1 MLTQALKATPEYK
14 KLLDAVTGG
23 QCPAALFGLP
33 PAGRAQM
40 LCALAEDIPRPFV
53 LLCPGEAEA
62 TRFAQ
67 DLTAL
72 GLAAAVYPARDF
84 VLRNIESQNHEYEY
98 RRLQVLGDLVGGRV
112 RVLCASAEGALQHT
126 MPKAEFLRNT
136 LTLRPEMELPQKE
149 LTARLHAAGY
159 YRRDRVEGPGQFS
172 VRGGIVDIYA
182 PDMTVPAR
190 LEYWGDVIDSIHSFD
205 LMSQRRDK
213 ALEKI
218 YLSPAREVLFGAAQE
233 SLQFLSAAIEAHK
246 GKAKEQ
252 LARAAES
259 ELAQLRAGLM
269 PASMDKFLPLRYPV
283 PATVLDYVNDPV
295 LFLDEPGG
303 IREALDTAGWR
314 FGEEVRGLLEE
325 GVLSPQLTAFYGDWG
340 DLVQLAHRVPAV
352 LQDNFTRTLSDFSLK
367 TLLSVTC
374 HSLPVWNGVTA
385 GLAEDLQ
392 PLLEQGYFAA
402 VLAGTERSAASLAK
416 DLAAAGIHALVTG
429 RDVTPRPGCAAILT
443 GHLSGGVEYP
453 FARFALFT
461 GRAAGASVSAAPKRK
476 AKPGSFSTLE
486 DLKPGDDVVHHSHG
500 VGRYVGIQ
508 RLDLHGV
515 VKDYFKIS
523 YDKGDNLYVPV
534 TQLDLLSRYD
544 VQGDGEK
551 VKLARLGGSEW
562 QRTKT
567 KARAATQEIAGE
579 LVQLYAKRQSAAGYA
594 FDPDTEW
601 QRDFE
606 ARFEYDE
613 TDDQL
618 LATAEIKRDME
629 KAAPMDR
636 LLCGDVG
643 VGKTEV
649 ALRAAFKA
657 VMSGKQVAIL
667 VPTTILAWQHYQT
680 ILRRMEAFPVNVGLL
695 NRFRTPAQQKQT
707 LRDLA
712 DGVCEIVVGTHRLL
726 QKDVKFRDLGLL
738 IIDEEQRFGVKH
750 KEKLKETF
758 VGVDTLTLSATPI
771 PRTLNMAMNG
781 IRDLS
786 SIQQPPFERQPIET
800 YVLEHDDRVVEQ
812 AIRKELG
819 RGGQV
824 YYLHNRVDTITH
836 TAARLQQAIP
846 EARIGVAHGQMEE
859 KELSAIWQQLLNNEL
874 DILVCTTIIET
885 GVDVRNCNTLIVENA
900 DMLGLSQLYQI
911 RGRVGRSGRKAYA
924 YFTFQR
930 DKVLSEISTKRLG
943 AIREFTSF
951 GSGLRIAMRDMQI
964 RGVGNLLGASQ
975 HGHIQSVGYD
985 LYMKLLGKALAEAK
999 GEPLPPDKSEC
1010 IIDITVDAYIPEK
1023 YIAAASGRIEAYKRI
1038 AAIEDKE
1045 DMEDV
1050 LAELTDR
1057 YGPVPECVR
1066 ALTQVSFVRVGAAE
1080 LGIYE
1085 VGQRGENL
1093 LLYSDG
1099 ITRALVRRL
1108 LPALG
1113 RRAAVNAGAKPYLSV
1128 ALGKEEAGIEVLTAV
1143 LEAWRKAKEQAAD
1156 DPPEPETPAAPAA
1169 PANNGLFSA
1178 RSTGAGSTGTGS
1190 SAQRL
1195 NTAPAH
1201 TVRASHYG
1209 GKKR

>member
-1 MLTQALKATPEYK
+1 MLTQVLKATAEYK
-14 KLLDAVTGG
+14 KLLDAVQNGR
-23 QCPAALFGLP
+23 CPAALFGLP

-40 LCALAEDIPRPFV
+40 LCALTEDTSRPFV

-67 DLTAL
+67 DLTTL
-72 GLAAAVYPARDF
+72 GVAAGVWPARDP

-98 RRLQVLGDLVGGRV
+98 RRLQVLGDIVGGRI
-112 RVLCASAEGALQHT
+112 RVLCAAAEGALQYT
-126 MPKAEFLRNT
+126 MPKAEFVRNT
-136 LTLRPEMELPQKE
+136 LTLRAGDELPQKE

-190 LEYWGDVIDSIHSFD
+190 LEYWGDTVESIHGFD

-233 SLQFLSAAIEAHK
+233 TLRFLSDAIESRK
-246 GKAKEQ
+246 GRAKEA

-269 PASMDKFLPLRYPV
+269 PASLDKFLPLRYPR
-283 PATVLDYVNDPV
+283 PATVLDYLADPV
-295 LFLDEPGG
+295 LILDEPGG
-303 IREALDTAGWR
+303 IKEALDTAAWR
-314 FGEEVRGLLEE
+314 FGEEVERLLEE
-325 GVLSPQLTAFYGDWG
+325 GVLSPQLTAFHEGWAE
-340 DLVQLAHRVPAV
+340 LVHRTGGAPTV
-352 LQDNFTRTLSDFSLK
+352 LQDTFTRSLNDFRLK

-374 HSLPVWNGVTA
+374 HSLPVWNGVA
-385 GLAEDLQ
+385 ANLAEDLK

-416 DLAAAGIHALVTG
+416 DLCAAGISAVATG
-429 RDVTPRPGCAAILT
+429 KDVTPRAGYAAILP
-443 GHLSGGVEYP
+443 GHVSGGVEYP

-461 GRAAGASVSAAPKRK
+461 GRAAGASARNAPARKR
-476 AKPGSFSTLE
+476 KPGSLSSLE
-486 DLKPGDDVVHHSHG
+486 DLKPGDYVVHQNHG

-508 RLDLHGV
+508 RLDIQGV
-515 VKDYFKIS
+515 VKDYLKIS
-523 YDKGDNLYVPV
+523 YDKSDTLYVPV

-544 VQGDGEK
+544 TQGDTET
-551 VKLARLGGSEW
+551 VKLAKLGGSEW
-562 QRTKT
+562 QRTKS

-579 LVQLYAKRQSAAGYA
+579 LVQLYAQRQAAEGFA
-594 FDPDTEW
+594 FAPDTEW

-629 KAAPMDR
+629 RPHPMDR

-649 ALRAAFKA
+649 ALRAAFKCI
-657 VMSGKQVAIL
+657 MSGKQVAIL

-680 ILRRMEAFPVNVGLL
+680 ILRRMEAFPVKVGLL
-695 NRFRTPAQQKQT
+695 NRFRTPTQQKQT
-707 LRDLA
+707 LKDLA
-712 DGVCEIVVGTHRLL
+712 SGVCEIVVGTHRLL

-836 TAARLQQAIP
+836 TAAKLQTAIP

-859 KELSAIWQQLLNNEL
+859 KELSGIWQQLLNNEL

-930 DKVLSEISTKRLG
+930 DKVLSEVSSKRLG

-985 LYMKLLGKALAEAK
+985 LYMKLLNKALAQAK
-999 GEPLPPDKSEC
+999 GEPQAPDKSEC
-1010 IIDITVDAYIPEK
+1010 IIDITIDAYIPET
-1023 YIAAASGRIEAYKRI
+1023 YVPTAAGRIEAYKRI
-1038 AAIEDKE
+1038 AAIEDRE
-1045 DMEDV
+1045 GMEDV
-1050 LAELTDR
+1050 LAELADR

-1066 ALTQVSFVRVGAAE
+1066 GLTQVSFVRIGAAA

-1085 VGQRGENL
+1085 VGQKADNL
-1093 LLYSDG
+1093 LLYSDA
-1099 ITRALVRRL
+1099 ITRPLVRRL

-1128 ALGKEEAGIEVLTAV
+1128 RVEKEEKGIDVLSAV
-1143 LEAWRKAKEQAAD
+1143 LEAWEKAKAEAAN
-1156 DPPEPETPAAPAA
+1156 DPPEPETPAAPAS
-1169 PANNGLFSA
+1169 NGLYSA
-1178 RSTGAGSTGTGS
+1178 RSAGK
-1190 SAQRL
+1190 L

-1209 GKKR
+1209 NKKR